1 MSKAI
6 LVVNAGSSS
15 IRFAVFIASDGA
27 DAPAPARC
35 PGHLHAEPAPA
46 ALRSLNAWVISVQK
60 KRGQGLFRRP
70 QRGDAGGGK

>member
-15 IRFAVFIASDGA
+15 IKFAIFTVGDGA
-27 DAPAPARC
+27 DAP
-35 PGHLHAEPAPA
+35 EPAPT
-46 ALRSLNAWVISVQK
+46 ALRSLNAWVIPVQK